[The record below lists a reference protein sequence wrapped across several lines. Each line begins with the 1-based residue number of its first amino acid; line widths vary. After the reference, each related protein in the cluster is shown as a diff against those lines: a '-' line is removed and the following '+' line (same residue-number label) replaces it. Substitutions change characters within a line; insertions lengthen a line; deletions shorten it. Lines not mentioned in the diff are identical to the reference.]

1 MSRYRLP
8 CATVRRDRRSHAV
21 AQRHVYPLHLA
32 TPAMPTPESPIPST
46 PAKKEGGVRGQGRPP
61 CSQNAH
67 DETVLVLGAQ
77 WRAALAPHLIRERQ
91 GGKVIVG
98 RAQ

>member
-32 TPAMPTPESPIPST
+32 TPAMPTPEGSIPST
-46 PAKKEGGVRGQGRPP
+46 PAKKWRVVEAGGAMIF
-61 CSQNAH
+61 SLL
-67 DETVLVLGAQ
+67 E
-77 WRAALAPHLIRERQ
+77 ALN
-91 GGKVIVG
+91 
-98 RAQ
+98 

>member
-32 TPAMPTPESPIPST
+32 TPAMPTPEGSTPST
-46 PAKKEGGVRGQGRPP
+46 LAKKEGERADWPSFLLGQRAVSEDPRWTRAVKDDPVRP
-61 CSQNAH
+61 
-67 DETVLVLGAQ
+67 L
-77 WRAALAPHLIRERQ
+77 
-91 GGKVIVG
+91 
-98 RAQ
+98 